1 MLLKKVLFI
10 LFTRSAKSLNSNCSL
25 LGIVTNKKMER
36 RLTNQRFKILE
47 HLRSVKTHP
56 SAEMV
61 YEAVRKDLPTISLA
75 TVYRNL
81 NLLSQ
86 EGKILKLEI
95 NNEFRFDGDISN
107 HQHCV
112 CQGCR
117 KIVDLFQD
125 DISDYAMN
133 RFKFKDFTPE
143 HVNVIFTGVCKDCV
157 RKRKD
162 GKYK

>member
-1 MLLKKVLFI
+1 
-10 LFTRSAKSLNSNCSL
+10 
-25 LGIVTNKKMER
+25 MER
-36 RLTNQRFKILE
+36 RLTNQRLKILE
-47 HLRSVKTHP
+47 HLQSVKTHP

-61 YEAVRKDLPTISLA
+61 FEAVRQNQPTISLG

-81 NLLSQ
+81 NLLAQ

-95 NNEFRFDGDISN
+95 NNEFRFDGDIDN

-117 KIVDLFQD
+117 KIIDLFQS

-143 HVNVIFTGVCKDCV
+143 NVNVIFTGTCKDCT
-157 RKRKD
+157 K
-162 GKYK
+162 GKKNGKNKW